1 MPPYFTAGGK
11 EAGELVVN
19 SFVRGIWLQVFLGE
33 LQQIYLQST
42 VSIS

>member
-11 EAGELVVN
+11 EAGELVVKQLCQGDLAAGV
-19 SFVRGIWLQVFLGE
+19 SGE
-33 LQQIYLQST
+33 LQRIYLQST